1 MTRTPESTMAA
12 KKDAPKQKIE
22 LEKVEARDVDVAA
35 RRLKLRA
42 GVRAGATKA
51 HGRLSGRGGL
61 E

>member
-1 MTRTPESTMAA
+1 MAA
-12 KKDAPKQKIE
+12 KKAPKQKIE